1 MSINVNKDAYN
12 ELKSI
17 LDEKNIT
24 DTTVR
29 LFVAGMGWSGPQ
41 FNLSID
47 DKNENDIAVD
57 VDDLTFV
64 VEKDLVDQFGD
75 FEVKFFDQDG
85 QRGIYVELAN
95 PGESGCSGCSGGC

>member
-29 LFVAGMGWSGPQ
+29 LFVAGMG
-41 FNLSID
+41 
-47 DKNENDIAVD
+47 
-57 VDDLTFV
+57 
-64 VEKDLVDQFGD
+64 
-75 FEVKFFDQDG
+75 
-85 QRGIYVELAN
+85 
-95 PGESGCSGCSGGC
+95 